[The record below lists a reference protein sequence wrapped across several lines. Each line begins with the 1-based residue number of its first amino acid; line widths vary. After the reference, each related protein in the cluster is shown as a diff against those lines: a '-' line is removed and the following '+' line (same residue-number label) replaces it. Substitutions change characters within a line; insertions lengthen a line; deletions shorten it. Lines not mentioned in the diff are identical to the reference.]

1 MVMPFISTVT
11 SNAAVTNSVATSQT
25 PGGAGSLTLVS
36 SSVTFGSSAAQKIT
50 ITSAG
55 NVSNRTFTITGTDV
69 YDNALV
75 ESSLTGPNANTV
87 TSSYCFKSVTQ
98 IDISGAAAAAITVGN
113 SADAEGMMYVPDT
126 YSNPF
131 SIGMGCAVVS
141 GSPTYSIQHTFYNP
155 IEESFVY
162 KDAVWFTH
170 SVISAKTA
178 NQDGNYDFPVYGIK
192 LILTA
197 AGVVRVRLL
206 QSGMGS
212 R

>member
-11 SNAAVTNSVATSQT
+11 SNAAVTDSVAASQT
-25 PGGAGSLTLVS
+25 PAGAGNLTLS
-36 SSVTFGSSAAQKIT
+36 AATVTFGSGAAQLIT
-50 ITSAG
+50 IISTS
-55 NVSNRTFTITGTDV
+55 NISNRTFTITGTDV
-69 YDNALV
+69 YDGAQV
-75 ESSLTGPNANTV
+75 ESGITGPNNGTV
-87 TSSYCFKSVTQ
+87 TSTLYFKSVTQ
-98 IDISGAAAAAITVGN
+98 VAISGAAAGALTVGN
-113 SADAEGMMYVPDT
+113 SASAEGQMYVPDI

-131 SIGMGCAVVS
+131 SVGMGCAVVS
-141 GSPTYSIQHTFYNP
+141 GSPTYSIQHTFYNT

-170 SVISAKTA
+170 SVISGKTA

>member
-1 MVMPFISTVT
+1 MVMPFISTVI

-25 PGGAGSLTLVS
+25 PAGAGNLTLTAS
-36 SSVTFGSSAAQKIT
+36 TVTFGSSAAQKIT
-50 ITSAG
+50 ITSTSDI
-55 NVSNRTFTITGTDV
+55 SNRTFEITGTDV
-69 YDNALV
+69 YGNALV
-75 ESSLTGPNANTV
+75 ETGLTGPNNGTV
-87 TSSYCFKSVTQ
+87 TSSLYFKSVTQ
-98 IDISGAAAAAITVGN
+98 IAISGAAAGALTAGN
-113 SADAEGMMYVPDT
+113 SADAEGQMYVPDT

-141 GSPTYSIQHTFYNP
+141 GSPTYSIQHTFYNT
-155 IEESFVY
+155 IEEGFVY

-170 SVISAKTA
+170 SVITAKTS